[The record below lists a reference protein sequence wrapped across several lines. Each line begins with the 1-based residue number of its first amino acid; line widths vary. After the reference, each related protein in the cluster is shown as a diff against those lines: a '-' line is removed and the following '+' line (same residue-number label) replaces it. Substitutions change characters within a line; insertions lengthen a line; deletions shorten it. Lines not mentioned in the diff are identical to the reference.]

1 VKAMSKYPEKKKT
14 KQEQKQIPATKAK
27 QIKSA
32 ELNDA
37 ELDKVAAGS
46 FSFGTPSVVQKRK
59 VE

>member
-1 VKAMSKYPEKKKT
+1 MSKYPEKKKT
-14 KQEQKQIPATKAK
+14 KQEQKQIPPTKAK
-27 QIKSA
+27 QKIKSA

>member
-1 VKAMSKYPEKKKT
+1 MSKYPEKKKT
-14 KQEQKQIPATKAK
+14 KQEQTQIPATKAK
-27 QIKSA
+27 QKIKSA